1 MQNLWSLN
9 VHTGTLNKH
18 LPAQSSCHV
27 WVYWALAVLRHQQ
40 VYNLRQAGG
49 YKAWLRSFLPWR
61 GRSHALR
68 IDQIMDK
75 TEHYETFHITY
86 RDENDGDLSTNG
98 ERKKKT
104 YSRDYKK
111 SLAFRA
117 VVTLY
122 TQGENRTTYFAHRLP
137 SPFSLWAR

>member
-1 MQNLWSLN
+1 
-9 VHTGTLNKH
+9 
-18 LPAQSSCHV
+18 
-27 WVYWALAVLRHQQ
+27 
-40 VYNLRQAGG
+40 
-49 YKAWLRSFLPWR
+49 
-61 GRSHALR
+61 
-68 IDQIMDK
+68 MDK

-122 TQGENRTTYFAHRLP
+122 TQGDM
-137 SPFSLWAR
+137 SPPTIGMYASVVEQ